1 MDIKKLYH
9 NVNIKILIVEV
20 LFFYVILFIVG
31 YFLNQK
37 YILGIKPISFL
48 LVFLAVIT
56 LYYGIIGGLLSL
68 AVSFLPILFFYKNA
82 FPVSLFLWNL
92 LMILI
97 FSEFNV
103 YWNRQIKKNQEEN
116 RYYRS
121 KFDELR
127 KNFFFLKLSHEQIE
141 KSYVVKPVSIRNIV
155 QKIKETFILED
166 GRHYDELIKLISNLF
181 SIEKCSL
188 YLKTGGAFREAVNIG
203 DSINFNSDDPLIKKV
218 LEEKT
223 ASYMPVLLV
232 NKGNVSQYLAVIPVV
247 IENDIKAIFL
257 IESIPFVSYSKEN
270 MMLIDLFL
278 NYSFEDMELLNSIK
292 YEIKEYINSFDVD
305 FLKEVFKLSK
315 IWEKFKIESII
326 IAYFIKD
333 KDNEDNFLNFIEGM
347 IRSLD
352 MVCFVKDKGVFLTLL
367 PFTNNAGGK
376 SFSIRLNNS
385 ILSRFGKTFLDDKI
399 YQKTY
404 VLKNNFN
411 FIMAEINRND

>member
-9 NVNIKILIVEV
+9 SVNIKILIIEV
-20 LFFYVILFIVG
+20 LFFYGMLLVVG
-31 YFLNQK
+31 YLLNQK

-68 AVSFLPILFFYKNA
+68 AVSFLPLLYFYKT
-82 FPVSLFLWNL
+82 FPISFFLWNL
-92 LMILI
+92 LMVLI
-97 FSEFNV
+97 FSEFNF
-103 YWNRQIKKNQEEN
+103 YWNRQIKKIKEEN
-116 RYYRS
+116 RYYQS

-127 KNFFFLKLSHEQIE
+127 KSFFFLKLSHEQIE
-141 KSYVVKPVSIRNIV
+141 KSYVVKPVSIRSII
-155 QKIKETFILED
+155 QKIKEKFVAED
-166 GRHYDELIKLISNLF
+166 GLHYDELIKLISNLF

-188 YLKTGGAFREAVNIG
+188 HLKTGGAFREIVNIG

-223 ASYMPVLLV
+223 ASYMPLLLA
-232 NKGNVSQYLAVIPVV
+232 NKENGSQYLAVIPVV

-257 IESIPFVSYSKEN
+257 IESIPFMSYSKEN

-333 KDNEDNFLNFIEGM
+333 KDYEDNFLNFMEGM
-347 IRSLD
+347 VRSLD
-352 MVCFVKDKGVFLTLL
+352 MVCYLKDKGVLLTLL

-376 SFSIRLNNS
+376 SFIIRLNNS
-385 ILSRFGKTFLDDKI
+385 ILSMFGKTFLDDKI